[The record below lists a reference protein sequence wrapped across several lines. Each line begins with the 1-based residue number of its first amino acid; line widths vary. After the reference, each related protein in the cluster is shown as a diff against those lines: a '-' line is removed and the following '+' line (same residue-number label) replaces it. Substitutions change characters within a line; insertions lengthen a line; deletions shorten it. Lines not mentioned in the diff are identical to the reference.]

1 MAGLLFNKCKEDKV
15 RVLLV
20 RGTSEMLQAL
30 REIML
35 QVKQGLL
42 SIIIVR
48 VKGIW
53 QGSALSLRGQ
63 GILHGSKKRCCWNA
77 AFRTDDLDAYN
88 SDYDDISS
96 AKVVLM
102 ANFLSLRSDNVTVYQ
117 IDVKSAFLNDIL
129 HEEVHVSQPN
139 GFVDQDNPNH
149 VYKLKK
155 ALYKLK
161 QAPQACPRNIF
172 LNQSKYAL
180 EIIKKYGMESSDP
193 VDTPMVDKSKLNAD
207 PQGKEVDPTRYRG
220 MIGSLMYLTTSRPD
234 LVFAVCMC
242 AWYQAKP
249 IEKHL
254 HAIKRIF

>member
-48 VKGIW
+48 ESLQELDEEQLEFLANPGIPD
-53 QGSALSLRGQ
+53 GQ
-63 GILHGSKKRCCWNA
+63 AFQTTILQNA
-77 AFRTDDLDAYN
+77 AFKTDDLDAYD
-88 SDYDDISS
+88 SDYDDVSS

-102 ANFLSLRSDNVTVYQ
+102 ANLLSYGSNVLSENVTVYQ
-117 IDVKSAFLNDIL
+117 MDVKSAFLNGVL
-129 HEEVHVSQPN
+129 HKEVHVSQPN

-161 QAPQACPRNIF
+161 QAPQACSRDIF

-193 VDTPMVDKSKLNAD
+193 VDTPMVDKSKLDAD
-207 PQGKEVDPTRYRG
+207 P
-220 MIGSLMYLTTSRPD
+220 
-234 LVFAVCMC
+234 
-242 AWYQAKP
+242 
-249 IEKHL
+249 
-254 HAIKRIF
+254 